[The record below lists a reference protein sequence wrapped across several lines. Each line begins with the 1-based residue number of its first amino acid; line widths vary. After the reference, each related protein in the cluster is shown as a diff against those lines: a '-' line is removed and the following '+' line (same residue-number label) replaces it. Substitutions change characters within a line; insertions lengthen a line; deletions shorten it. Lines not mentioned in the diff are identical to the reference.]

1 MNSSTA
7 KMESKSN
14 YKAGCFQSLFLLIFY
29 FFFCFTLQ
37 KAVDTANKILSANTL
52 EIMERAFSKSNSS
65 T

>member
-14 YKAGCFQSLFLLIFY
+14 YKAGCFQSLFLFFF

-37 KAVDTANKILSANTL
+37 KAVDTANKTLSANTL